1 MWWRARNKQRAAL
14 LHPCSSMTARSSAMS
29 WARGVDMT
37 AVVVLYPVVIPSL
50 GHDPGA
56 DEHCD
61 AAFPH
66 GEDAWL
72 KATALVKE

>member
-1 MWWRARNKQRAAL
+1 
-14 LHPCSSMTARSSAMS
+14 
-29 WARGVDMT
+29 MT

-56 DEHCD
+56 DDHCD

-66 GEDAWL
+66 GEVAWL